1 MKLSNTGKIL
11 MGFLA
16 GASAGALVAVLTT
29 PKSGRKMRKDLRKFG
44 KQLQEKALD
53 VGGHAWGSLHD
64 QAEAVGDDVKRG
76 AKDLA
81 KAVPG
86 KS

>member
-1 MKLSNTGKIL
+1 MKLSNTGKVL
-11 MGFLA
+11 LGFLA

-29 PKSGRKMRKDLRKFG
+29 PKSGRKVRRDLRKFG
-44 KQLQEKALD
+44 KDLQDKALE
-53 VGGHAWGSLHD
+53 VGGRAWGSLHE
-64 QAEAVGDDVKRG
+64 QADSVGEEFKRG

-86 KS
+86 K